1 MEENLNFPQPP
12 YDNYNS
18 ESFLHVKFVVPHSG
32 AASQFLTVGG
42 HSLASLGG
50 GTSTVLHVQWQSVLE
65 KLLLATSSVL
75 AWPQ

>member
-50 GTSTVLHVQWQSVLE
+50 GTSTVLQCILIITPFF
-65 KLLLATSSVL
+65 LALCSS
-75 AWPQ
+75 